1 MIQYLMN
8 TQVLCMAVHRQ
19 KSPPYCLYIFH
30 NFIYPYNAQVILKL
44 LMPIVLLT
52 RESHGYK
59 FIPFFQSLSV
69 YINKKYMLFY

>member
-1 MIQYLMN
+1 MN
-8 TQVLCMAVHRQ
+8 IQVLCMAVHRQ

-30 NFIYPYNAQVILKL
+30 NFIYPYNVQVNLKL